1 VGTPTFYLSWIRTA
15 LFAGVLVTDI
25 GDGEFEQTYSSL
37 GIQADLQFTIVHRLA
52 MTLSVGFAQGYI
64 DGHKYDN
71 EWMISLKIL

>member
-1 VGTPTFYLSWIRTA
+1 MGTPAFYLSWIQAA

-25 GDGEFEQTYSSL
+25 GDGEFKETYNSL
-37 GIQADLQFTIVHRLA
+37 GFQADLHFTIVHRLP
-52 MTLSVGFAQGYI
+52 MTLSLGFAQGYI